1 MTPIIGGDDLYVFT
15 ESTSPKLRDPNADK
29 PYARHSPVWTN
40 TGEGGEFLVGGE
52 ALETDSA
59 DERQLLVE
67 ERYVLFRVD
76 VGRSR
81 VHPVRGRWPS
91 TRTLAF
97 DEQIAVRDSGH
108 PCEEP
113 IHETIEVVSADPSQ
127 HDYQV

>member
-59 DERQLLVE
+59 DE
-67 ERYVLFRVD
+67 
-76 VGRSR
+76 
-81 VHPVRGRWPS
+81 
-91 TRTLAF
+91 
-97 DEQIAVRDSGH
+97 QIAVRDLGH

-113 IHETIEVVSADPSQ
+113 IHETIEVVCADPS
-127 HDYQV
+127 